1 MVFYTLNLSVEFMLL
16 NLAHSNQN
24 KRVVCLLEIEHK
36 TIKYPLHR
44 VYTMKELLDR
54 VNFRINLEGEA
65 LAVAIAQD
73 YKSNEVLMS
82 AFINR
87 EALIKTLETKKA
99 HYYST
104 SRKKLWMKGE
114 ESGNVQRVKEVRIDC
129 DGDAVLLKVEQKRA
143 ACHEGYRSCFFR
155 AFKKGKLV
163 IDSKRIFE
171 PKEVYK

>member
-1 MVFYTLNLSVEFMLL
+1 
-16 NLAHSNQN
+16 
-24 KRVVCLLEIEHK
+24 
-36 TIKYPLHR
+36 
-44 VYTMKELLDR
+44 MKELLDR

-82 AFINR
+82 AFVNR

-129 DGDAVLLKVEQKRA
+129 DGDVVLLKVEQKRA

-163 IDSKRIFE
+163 IDFKRIFE